1 MTKETCHLC
10 LKQLSEDEIDLC
22 DDCFENMEMEVWV
35 ESKKCAHCSAKL
47 IGHEGNFCDDC
58 FRKMFPRSTGNI
70 DWRVFKQND

>member
-35 ESKKCAHCSAKL
+35 SSNK
-47 IGHEGNFCDDC
+47 IF
-58 FRKMFPRSTGNI
+58 GNI
-70 DWRVFKQND
+70 DSLSLKESEK